1 MNTKTKIVLG
11 IIGAAAAGCAIGMLL
26 APEKGSDLRKK
37 IQKSASDWASSL
49 ADLIASGQEELKNLT
64 SKATDVANDYS
75 SQVGSTTRRVKE
87 GMNS

>member
-11 IIGAAAAGCAIGMLL
+11 IIGAAAAGCAIGLL
-26 APEKGSDLRKK
+26 MAPEKGSDLRKK

-75 SQVGSTTRRVKE
+75 SQATNTARRVKE

>member
-11 IIGAAAAGCAIGMLL
+11 IIGAAAAGAAIGLLL

-64 SKATDVANDYS
+64 SKATDVASDYS

-87 GMNS
+87 GINS

>member
-11 IIGAAAAGCAIGMLL
+11 IIGAAAAGAAIGLLL

-49 ADLIASGQEELKNLT
+49 ADLVASGQEELKNLT

-75 SQVGSTTRRVKE
+75 SQVGNTTRKVKE
-87 GMNS
+87 GINS

>member
-11 IIGAAAAGCAIGMLL
+11 IIGAAAAGAAIGLLL

-49 ADLIASGQEELKNLT
+49 ADLIATGQEELKNLT
-64 SKATDVANDYS
+64 SKATEVASDYS
-75 SQVGSTTRRVKE
+75 SQAGSAARRVKE
-87 GMNS
+87 GMSS

>member
-11 IIGAAAAGCAIGMLL
+11 IIGAAAAGAAIGMLL

-49 ADLIASGQEELKNLT
+49 ADLIASRQEELKNLT

>member
-11 IIGAAAAGCAIGMLL
+11 IIGAAAAGCAIGLLL

-64 SKATDVANDYS
+64 SKAADVANDYS
-75 SQVGSTTRRVKE
+75 SQAGSTARRVKE

>member
-49 ADLIASGQEELKNLT
+49 ADLIATGQEELKNLT

-75 SQVGSTTRRVKE
+75 SQVGSTSKRVKE

>member
-1 MNTKTKIVLG
+1 MNTNTKIVLG
-11 IIGAAAAGCAIGMLL
+11 IIGAAAAGAAIGMLL
-26 APEKGSDLRKK
+26 APEKGADLRKR

-64 SKATDVANDYS
+64 SKAADAANDYS
-75 SQVGSTTRRVKE
+75 SQASNTARRVKE

>member
-75 SQVGSTTRRVKE
+75 SQVGSTTRKVKE

>member
-11 IIGAAAAGCAIGMLL
+11 IIGAAAAGAAIGLLL
-26 APEKGSDLRKK
+26 APEKGADLRKK

-64 SKATDVANDYS
+64 GKASDVANDYT
-75 SQVGSTTRRVKE
+75 SQAGNTARRVKE
-87 GMNS
+87 GVNS